1 MAEIRRITV
10 SLPNSLLKEVDV
22 MVPVEY
28 QNRSDFIAE
37 AMKRFISEKKKIDI
51 IEKLKEG
58 YMEMSRINLTL
69 AEMGLEQDILDLVIY
84 EENLKRRAIL

>member
-1 MAEIRRITV
+1 MAETRRITV
-10 SLPNSLLKEVDV
+10 SLPNSLLKEIDI
-22 MVPVEY
+22 MVPMEHE
-28 QNRSDFIAE
+28 NRSDFIAE
-37 AMKRFISEKKKIDI
+37 AMKLFISEKKKLDI

-58 YMEMSRINLTL
+58 YKEMSRINLAL